1 MADKPYNALL
11 IENDPDDAQQIR
23 KLLAKAKSP
32 SFQINLADS
41 LNAAL
46 QQVKVIDIDIVL
58 LDLSLLDIPGTKAV
72 EKIHNIAP
80 DVPVI
85 VLAGIDDEKVAIKSM
100 QKGAQD
106 YLLKSKLDSNLLLS
120 SMRSAI
126 ERKQIEQTLRL
137 AQFSMDRASE
147 SILWIA
153 PDAKF
158 IYVNDA
164 ACRTLGY
171 SKKELLRM
179 TIHNIDP
186 NYNPKDWPEH
196 WKNLKRK
203 GSIFIETQHRTK
215 SGNLIPVEIV
225 ANYLKFGEK
234 EYDCAF
240 ARDVSE
246 RKQAELALRMSEQRF
261 RAIADYT
268 YFWEVWVSPKG
279 CVLWTNPAVERI
291 TGYSIEQLKQITD
304 YPMLLV
310 LEDDR
315 ETIAEAFESAL
326 NDSSGKAL
334 EFRLRRKDGSVIW
347 ADISWQPIYD
357 EKGSSQGHRESIHD
371 ITERKRAEEEVRKS
385 QQMLQSVLDTIPVG
399 VFWKDRESVYLGC
412 NQHFAK
418 DASLNSPDEIVGK
431 DDYELG
437 WKQQTEFYRADDA
450 YVVQTGKPKLS
461 YEEPVIAPDGTQL
474 WVRTSKV
481 PLRDLNGNVIGI
493 LGTYE
498 DISEQKRAEQ
508 TIRAN
513 EKRFR
518 SVVETA
524 SDAII
529 TADSSG
535 EITFWN
541 SAAED
546 MFGYSADEIIG
557 KPLTAIMP
565 KRYREAH
572 IKGLNRLVAT
582 GQPRLGGKIAEFEAL
597 KKDGSEF
604 PISLSIAS
612 WGIEEGMFFTT
623 IVRDITD
630 RKEAEKERE
639 RLMLALELKNE
650 ELESILYVASH
661 DLRAPLVNIQGFS
674 HELSRCCNLIHSAMA
689 AEKQIT
695 MLDREAQNAFDEA
708 VPQALKFILA
718 GADKM
723 DSLLS
728 GLLRLSRLGQA
739 ALNIKPLD
747 MNEMM
752 AQVAA
757 GMEFQIQQA
766 SVSVKI
772 ELLTPCMGDAA
783 QVNQVFTN
791 LLDNALKHLDETRPG
806 VIHIYSKSDNN
817 QSIYCVEDNGIGII
831 VSHQKKIFEIF
842 HRLDP
847 DKESGQG
854 LGLTIVKRILDRH
867 NGNVWVESEPG
878 KGSKFFV
885 ALPKA

>member
-291 TGYSIEQLKQITD
+291 TGYSIEQLKQENT
-304 YPMLLV
+304 
-310 LEDDR
+310 
-315 ETIAEAFESAL
+315 
-326 NDSSGKAL
+326 K
-334 EFRLRRKDGSVIW
+334 
-347 ADISWQPIYD
+347 
-357 EKGSSQGHRESIHD
+357 QG
-371 ITERKRAEEEVRKS
+371 
-385 QQMLQSVLDTIPVG
+385 
-399 VFWKDRESVYLGC
+399 
-412 NQHFAK
+412 
-418 DASLNSPDEIVGK
+418 
-431 DDYELG
+431 
-437 WKQQTEFYRADDA
+437 
-450 YVVQTGKPKLS
+450 
-461 YEEPVIAPDGTQL
+461 
-474 WVRTSKV
+474 
-481 PLRDLNGNVIGI
+481 
-493 LGTYE
+493 
-498 DISEQKRAEQ
+498 
-508 TIRAN
+508 
-513 EKRFR
+513 
-518 SVVETA
+518 
-524 SDAII
+524 
-529 TADSSG
+529 
-535 EITFWN
+535 
-541 SAAED
+541 
-546 MFGYSADEIIG
+546 
-557 KPLTAIMP
+557 
-565 KRYREAH
+565 
-572 IKGLNRLVAT
+572 
-582 GQPRLGGKIAEFEAL
+582 
-597 KKDGSEF
+597 
-604 PISLSIAS
+604 
-612 WGIEEGMFFTT
+612 
-623 IVRDITD
+623 
-630 RKEAEKERE
+630 RKE
-639 RLMLALELKNE
+639 
-650 ELESILYVASH
+650 
-661 DLRAPLVNIQGFS
+661 
-674 HELSRCCNLIHSAMA
+674 
-689 AEKQIT
+689 KQRDT
-695 MLDREAQNAFDEA
+695 HG
-708 VPQALKFILA
+708 K
-718 GADKM
+718 
-723 DSLLS
+723 
-728 GLLRLSRLGQA
+728 
-739 ALNIKPLD
+739 LNFK
-747 MNEMM
+747 
-752 AQVAA
+752 
-757 GMEFQIQQA
+757 
-766 SVSVKI
+766 
-772 ELLTPCMGDAA
+772 
-783 QVNQVFTN
+783 
-791 LLDNALKHLDETRPG
+791 
-806 VIHIYSKSDNN
+806 
-817 QSIYCVEDNGIGII
+817 
-831 VSHQKKIFEIF
+831 
-842 HRLDP
+842 
-847 DKESGQG
+847 
-854 LGLTIVKRILDRH
+854 
-867 NGNVWVESEPG
+867 
-878 KGSKFFV
+878 
-885 ALPKA
+885 

>member
-1 MADKPYNALL
+1 
-11 IENDPDDAQQIR
+11 
-23 KLLAKAKSP
+23 
-32 SFQINLADS
+32 
-41 LNAAL
+41 
-46 QQVKVIDIDIVL
+46 
-58 LDLSLLDIPGTKAV
+58 
-72 EKIHNIAP
+72 
-80 DVPVI
+80 
-85 VLAGIDDEKVAIKSM
+85 M
-100 QKGAQD
+100 QKGARD

-147 SILWIA
+147 LIFWIA

-158 IYVNDA
+158 IYVNDV

-171 SKKELLRM
+171 SKQELLKM
-179 TIHNIDP
+179 TVHDIDP
-186 NYNPKDWPEH
+186 NYNPKNWPKH

-203 GSIFIETQHRTK
+203 GSAIIESQHRTK
-215 SGNLIPVEIV
+215 NGNLIPVEIV
-225 ANYLKFGEK
+225 ANCLKFGEK
-234 EYDCAF
+234 EYNCAF
-240 ARDVSE
+240 ARDMSE
-246 RKQAELALRMSEQRF
+246 HKRSELALRMSEQRF

-279 CVLWTNPAVERI
+279 RVLWTNPAVERI
-291 TGYSIEQLKQITD
+291 TGYSIEQLKQMTG

-310 LEDDR
+310 HEDDR

-326 NDSSGKAL
+326 NNSSGKAL
-334 EFRLRRKDGSVIW
+334 EFRLRRKNGTIIW

-357 EKGSSQGHRESIHD
+357 EKGSSQGHRESIRD
-371 ITERKRAEEEVRKS
+371 ITERKQAEEEVRKS

-399 VFWKDRESVYLGC
+399 VFWKDRDSVYLGC
-412 NQHFAK
+412 NQHFAE
-418 DASLNSPDEIVGK
+418 DAGLNSPDKIVGK
-431 DDYELG
+431 NDYELG
-437 WKQQTEFYRADDA
+437 WKQQAEFYRADDA
-450 YVVQTGKPKLS
+450 YVIKTGKPKLN
-461 YEEPVIAPDGTQL
+461 YEEPLITPDGTQL

-481 PLRDLNGNVIGI
+481 PLRDLSGNVIGI

-508 TIRAN
+508 TIRTS

-546 MFGYSADEIIG
+546 MFGYSAAEIIG
-557 KPLTAIMP
+557 RSLTSIMP

-572 IKGLNRLVAT
+572 LKGLNRLVAT
-582 GQPRLGGKIAEFEAL
+582 GEPRLKGKIAEFEAL
-597 KKDGSEF
+597 KKDGTEF

-612 WGIEEGMFFTT
+612 WGIEEGMFFTA
-623 IVRDITD
+623 IIRDITD

-639 RLMLALELKNE
+639 HLLRALELKNK

-674 HELSRCCNLIHSAMA
+674 HELSRCCNLIHSAIA

-695 MLDREAQNAFDEA
+695 MLDREAQNALDEA

-739 ALNIKPLD
+739 ALNIKSLD

-757 GMEFQIQQA
+757 GMEFQIQHA
-766 SVSVKI
+766 RASVKI
-772 ELLTPCMGDAA
+772 EHLTPCMGDAA
-783 QVNQVFTN
+783 QINQVFTN

-817 QSIYCVEDNGIGII
+817 QSIYCVEDNGIGITAN
-831 VSHQKKIFEIF
+831 HQKKIFEIF

-847 DKESGQG
+847 DKEGGQG
-854 LGLTIVKRILDRH
+854 LGLTIVKRILDRQ